1 MFYAEYNFRLFIRLL
16 FERADVYHSNDLD
29 TLLPMWIISKFKK
42 KPIVYDSHEYFTGVG
57 EIQSR
62 PMVKYIWKTI
72 EKNIFPHLNH
82 VFTVNQSIADLY
94 FKEYNILPKVIRNL
108 PTSSKIEKIK
118 SKSDLGL
125 PSHKWIIILQG
136 AGINIDRGSEE
147 LLEAIALD
155 DQFFLCV
162 VGKGDVIDRL
172 KNRSKK
178 NDLLNKVI
186 FVNTLPYCEMMQYTL
201 NADIGVSLDKD
212 NNINHKLSLPN
223 KIFDYIKAKVP
234 ILASDLIEVSNIISK
249 YEVGYTISKITPNSI
264 LQGLNNLIKIKEES
278 FHDESFD
285 KAIYDLNWERE
296 SQILIK
302 TYNNILG

>member
-1 MFYAEYNFRLFIRLL
+1 M
-16 FERADVYHSNDLD
+16 
-29 TLLPMWIISKFKK
+29 
-42 KPIVYDSHEYFTGVG
+42 
-57 EIQSR
+57 
-62 PMVKYIWKTI
+62 
-72 EKNIFPHLNH
+72 
-82 VFTVNQSIADLY
+82 FTVNQSIADLY

-125 PSHKWIIILQG
+125 PSDKWIIILQG

-147 LLEAIALD
+147 LLEAIALHN
-155 DQFFLCV
+155 QFFLCV
-162 VGKGDVIDRL
+162 VGKGDVIESL

-186 FVNTLPYCEMMQYTL
+186 FVNTLPYSEMMQYTL

-249 YEVGYTISKITPNSI
+249 YEVGYTISEITPNSI